1 MISEVLIKNDRTGMT
16 LGNNSSGGRERDGKG
31 GESLTH
37 VWHRGMDRGAVE
49 SEHKT

>member
-31 GESLTH
+31 GES
-37 VWHRGMDRGAVE
+37 E
-49 SEHKT
+49 SNI